1 MNPSTAEILR
11 AIEAAPSENVVVLPN
26 NKNVIGTAKETPALT
41 KKHVRIVP
49 TRSVQAGVS
58 ALLAYSPDAP
68 LDETASNMEDAAAAV
83 SAGAVCKATRDVEL
97 DGHRV
102 RRGAYI
108 GLLDDRVVAVASTPA
123 GALDRLLEGR
133 ATSGSVVTIYTGDA
147 VSEKDAEGVADRVRA
162 KVPDAEVEVVKGGQ
176 PHYDYLVSIE

>member
-11 AIEAAPSENVVVLPN
+11 AIEAAPSEDVIVLPN

-41 KKHVRIVP
+41 NKRVRIVP
-49 TRSVQAGVS
+49 TRSVQAGIS
-58 ALLAYSPDAP
+58 ALLAYSPDSP
-68 LDETASNMEDAAAAV
+68 LEENATNMEDAAATV

-97 DGHRV
+97 DGHNV

-108 GLLDDRVVAVASTPA
+108 GLLDDKVVAVASTPA
-123 GALDRLLEGR
+123 GALDRLIEGR
-133 ATSGSVVTIYTGDA
+133 APSGSVVTIYTGDA
-147 VSEKDAEGVADRVRA
+147 VSEEEAERATSQVRA
-162 KVPDAEVEVVKGGQ
+162 RVPSAEVEVVRGGQ

>member
-26 NKNVIGTAKETPALT
+26 NKNVIGTANETPALT

-49 TRSVQAGVS
+49 TRSVQAGIS
-58 ALLAYSPDAP
+58 ALLAYSPDTP
-68 LDETASNMEDAAAAV
+68 LDENASNMEDAAASV

-108 GLLDDRVVAVASTPA
+108 GLLDDRVVAVAPTAA
-123 GALDRLLEGR
+123 GALDRLIEGR
-133 ATSGSVVTIYTGDA
+133 APSGSVVTIYTGDA
-147 VSEKDAEGVADRVRA
+147 VSEEDAKRAVSQVRA
-162 KVPDAEVEVVKGGQ
+162 KVPDAEVEVIRGGQ